1 MTAQPKMSIYKSMH
15 MACEQKKK
23 KEVVFLALLSTLMSY
38 NDQSAQHK
46 QPTSDYF
53 RQFRNPVQN
62 VSPGSDTSGHLK

>member
-1 MTAQPKMSIYKSMH
+1 MTARPKMSIYKSMH

-38 NDQSAQHK
+38 NDQSAQRK

-53 RQFRNPVQN
+53 R
-62 VSPGSDTSGHLK
+62 